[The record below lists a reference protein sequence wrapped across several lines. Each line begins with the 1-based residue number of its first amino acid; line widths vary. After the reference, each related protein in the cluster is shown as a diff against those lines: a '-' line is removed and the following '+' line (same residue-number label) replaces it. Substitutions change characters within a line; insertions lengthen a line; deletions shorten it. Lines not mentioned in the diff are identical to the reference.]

1 MSIKNEIFVNEV
13 MIKFEKTPKSS
24 PITLLKEALDIMD
37 RHHLGIVCIVDNDG
51 LLQGILT
58 DGDIRRM
65 LTKVQKPI
73 AALMGDDV
81 IKFCT
86 LDPFTISSEMLLKD
100 AVELMQEK
108 QIWDIP
114 VTENNRLLGLLHLH
128 PAIKALL

>member
-1 MSIKNEIFVNEV
+1 MSIKNEISVNEV
-13 MIKFEKTPKSS
+13 MIKFEKIPKSS

-86 LDPFTISSEMLLKD
+86 LDPFTISSEILLKD
-100 AVELMQEK
+100 AIAMMQEK